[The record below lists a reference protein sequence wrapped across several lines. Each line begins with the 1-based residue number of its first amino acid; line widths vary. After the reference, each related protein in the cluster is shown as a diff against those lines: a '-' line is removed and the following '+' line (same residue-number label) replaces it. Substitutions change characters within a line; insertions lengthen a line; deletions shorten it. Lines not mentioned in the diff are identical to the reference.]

1 MPHDLG
7 YYKGMDNSTADVKKV
22 ESVLAGLDVD
32 DLLAISEQAA
42 RLLAER
48 LPGEGGSAL
57 RRGAAQPPGLC
68 PARIFSAARS
78 VKHLDEAQM
87 ARLTRSF
94 TVWRDAART
103 PRERVSRQR
112 VWFAYQFIR
121 HTGAKLGEVLGLD
134 DSRDLDMGR
143 NLVRFSSEGSGVRQV
158 EAPAFLLAALRVFLD
173 EPANAGL
180 RGEVF
185 RLDPGHVR
193 RKFYDQAGPTGIPRP
208 LLTPQVLRHSR
219 AVELLREGLPLP
231 AVQALLGHSSLELT
245 SNYFNFSDADIRRL
259 IHHAMQKEPTMKTS
273 ARNTFSGNV
282 TAVRKNG
289 ILAEV
294 ELVTPGGHTV
304 VSVITVESLENLGIA
319 EGRPLT
325 AIVKAPWVIL
335 ALDRDEPS
343 TSARN
348 RFAGKVLRVNADPL
362 AVEVI
367 VELSDG
373 TLMCALITD
382 ESRKNLDLAPGSKV
396 WCLFKAFSVILNVE

>member
-1 MPHDLG
+1 MKNPDLQ
-7 YYKGMDNSTADVKKV
+7 
-22 ESVLAGLDVD
+22 SVQSALSSLDVEQ
-32 DLLAISEQAA
+32 LLAVSEKAA
-42 RLLAER
+42 LLLAER
-48 LPGEGGSAL
+48 LPGEGQAL
-57 RRGAAQPPGLC
+57 LRPGGAQPPGLC
-68 PARIFSAARS
+68 PARIFSAAGS
-78 VKHLDEAQM
+78 VKHLDTAQM

-94 TVWRDAART
+94 TAWRDAART
-103 PRERVSRQR
+103 PRERSSRQR
-112 VWFAYQFIR
+112 VWFAYQLIR

-134 DSRDLDMGR
+134 DRRDLDPVR
-143 NLVRFSSEGSGVRQV
+143 NVVRFSSASGQREV
-158 EAPAFLLAALRVFLD
+158 EAPAFLMASLRAFLD
-173 EPANAGL
+173 APGHASL

-193 RKFYDQAGPTGIPRP
+193 RKFYDQAPATGIPRS
-208 LLTPQVLRHSR
+208 LLTPQALRHSR

-245 SNYFNFSDADIRRL
+245 SNYFNFSDEDIRRL

-273 ARNTFSGNV
+273 ARNTFRGNV
-282 TAVRKNG
+282 TAIRQSG

-294 ELVTPGGHTV
+294 ELVTAGGHTV
-304 VSVITVESLENLGIA
+304 CSVITVESLKNLGIA

-335 ALDRDEPS
+335 ALDKDEPS

-362 AVEVI
+362 AVEVV

-373 TLMCALITD
+373 SLMCALITD
-382 ESRKNLDLAPGSKV
+382 ESRKALDLAPGSRV